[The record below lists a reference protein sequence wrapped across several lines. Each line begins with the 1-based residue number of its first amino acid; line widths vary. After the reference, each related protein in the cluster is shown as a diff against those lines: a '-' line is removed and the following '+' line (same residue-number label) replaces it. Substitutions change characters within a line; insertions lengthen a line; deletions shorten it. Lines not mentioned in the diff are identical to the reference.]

1 MSSDTRISKEV
12 EALIGSSWW
21 EIIQYL
27 YLMAKYQTSCVFLP
41 ITFNPMTEQ
50 EYSAFT
56 EKGYGGLVSLTW
68 VCGGDSR
75 DCFLYTPSVLKSRVG
90 YTNYLRECITNSERL
105 AIIPLEL
112 HVKGRGA
119 HMNTLVFDKKTGE
132 MERFDPN
139 GQTTSD
145 QFHPRL
151 LDTQLQKFFTIV
163 LKPILDQYNHPEI
176 KFFSPPDFCP
186 KIGVQ
191 MVEAATRQVMGVP
204 ITKGFC
210 SVWSFVYANFRLKYP
225 ERDRKVIA
233 EFLKGD
239 SRGNLYRYVENI
251 ILMLMEISEKLRTAK
266 TEEEIKEA
274 LLTSTKKFG
283 GKF

>member
-1 MSSDTRISKEV
+1 MSDSRISDSRISKDV
-12 EALIGSSWW
+12 ENLIGSSWW

-27 YLMAKYQTSCVFLP
+27 YLLAKYQTSCVFLP
-41 ITFNPMTEQ
+41 ITFNPMTES

-68 VCGGDSR
+68 VCKSGES
-75 DCFLYTPSVLKSRVG
+75 DCFLYTPSVLKSSVG
-90 YTNYLRECITNSERL
+90 YTNYLRECIANSERL

-112 HVKGRGA
+112 HVKGQGA
-119 HMNTLVFDKKTGE
+119 HMNTLVFDKVTGT

-139 GQTTSD
+139 GQTTSEH
-145 QFHPRL
+145 FHPQL
-151 LDTQLQKFFTIV
+151 LDIQLQKFFTIV
-163 LKPILDQYNHPEI
+163 LRPFLSSEL

-186 KIGVQ
+186 RIGVQ
-191 MVEAATRQVMGVP
+191 MVESATREIMGVP

-233 EFLKGD
+233 EFLK
-239 SRGNLYRYVENI
+239 SENRGNLYRYIENI
-251 ILMLMEISEKLRTAK
+251 ILMLAEISEQLRTAK
-266 TEEEIKEA
+266 TEDEIRNI
-274 LLTSTKKFG
+274 LVTSTEKFGKKF
-283 GKF
+283 